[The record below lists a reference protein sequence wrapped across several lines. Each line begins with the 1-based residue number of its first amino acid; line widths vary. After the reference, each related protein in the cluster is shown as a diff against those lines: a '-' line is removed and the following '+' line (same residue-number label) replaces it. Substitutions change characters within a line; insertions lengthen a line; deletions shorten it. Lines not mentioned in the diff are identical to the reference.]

1 MARDR
6 RLAAV
11 SGVQL
16 AAGVIGTAVA
26 LRRRRQYDFLFLH
39 GRPEHVARDAVL
51 MGTALSAPV
60 TMLSTQTVATVVLWR
75 APSRWARLVVA
86 GLGITMVSGYLGEQ
100 LVRRRL
106 TRSGYDPVETPI
118 VVTGLTLAV
127 TMALIGLQSLRPEPP
142 APPKPLSM

>member
-11 SGVQL
+11 SGAQL
-16 AAGVIGTAVA
+16 VMGVLGTAVA
-26 LRRRRQYDFLFLH
+26 VRRRRQYDFLALH

-60 TMLSTQTVATVVLWR
+60 TMLTAQAVATVVLWR
-75 APSRWARLVVA
+75 GPSRRARLAVT
-86 GLGITMVSGYLGEQ
+86 GLGATMISGYLGEQ
-100 LVRRRL
+100 LVRQRL
-106 TRSGYDPVETPI
+106 TRSGYDAVETPI

-127 TMALIGLQSLRPEPP
+127 AMAVLGGHGAGAGRSLASRVR
-142 APPKPLSM
+142 S